1 VNGVHALINSRTP
14 WSALGRP
21 GKISERELN
30 VGSKSMSGTLA
41 PERTATQRDT
51 LMQGETLTR
60 GETLTQEDALARQD
74 VKCHTC
80 GATLAAAGQAPP
92 GIILRATIPQP
103 IAAALRSAQRL
114 SAREQTVFEFLGAGY
129 DNRSIARELCVSE
142 RTVKRHVTVI
152 LAKLGLESRLQ
163 AGLAALIISTSFPDG
178 AK

>member
-1 VNGVHALINSRTP
+1 M
-14 WSALGRP
+14 
-21 GKISERELN
+21 ISERELN

-41 PERTATQRDT
+41 PERTVTQRDA
-51 LMQGETLTR
+51 
-60 GETLTQEDALARQD
+60 LTQEDSLTPEDALPQGD
-74 VKCHTC
+74 VRCHTC
-80 GATLAAAGQAPP
+80 GAARAPADQSPP

-114 SAREQTVFEFLGAGY
+114 SAREQTVFQFLGAGY

-163 AGLAALIISTSFPDG
+163 AGLAALIISTSFPNG

>member
-1 VNGVHALINSRTP
+1 M
-14 WSALGRP
+14 GRP
-21 GKISERELN
+21 GKKSEGELN
-30 VGSKSMSGTLA
+30 VSSESMSGTLA
-41 PERTATQRDT
+41 PERTVTQRDT
-51 LMQGETLTR
+51 RTQGDPLTQGETLTKR
-60 GETLTQEDALARQD
+60 ETLTKENAAARQD
-74 VKCHTC
+74 IRCHTC
-80 GATLAAAGQAPP
+80 GAMLAAAGQAPP

-163 AGLAALIISTSFPDG
+163 AGLAALIISTSFADG
-178 AK
+178 TK